1 MDEGG
6 EMIRKNGFTFGPE
19 AMAHNIGKF
28 PRTRVGYKPDTM
40 TRVKMK
46 VGSAKR
52 HMSDKPVTLSK
63 PPWEK

>member
-1 MDEGG
+1 MN
-6 EMIRKNGFTFGPE
+6 KFKPE
-19 AMAHNIGKF
+19 SMAHNIGKF

-52 HMSDKPVTLSK
+52 HMSNRANHFIQATLG
-63 PPWEK
+63 